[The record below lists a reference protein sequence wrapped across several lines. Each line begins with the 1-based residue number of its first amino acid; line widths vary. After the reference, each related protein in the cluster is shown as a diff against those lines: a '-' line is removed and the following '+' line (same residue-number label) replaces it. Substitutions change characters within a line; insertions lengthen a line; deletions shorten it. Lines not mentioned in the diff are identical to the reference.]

1 MRFHT
6 SMEVASNE
14 RFIVL
19 FLLNLELRQGFELI
33 SFLIRCAMKLVF
45 SHSGSKKV
53 LDAGKHS
60 SPVCNTFL
68 DLMPSSQ
75 VVTLQG
81 IFSILALPFCFLYY
95 FGLWASEGME
105 GWGTGYLVQ
114 ITVLKPLSLV
124 ALELASLP
132 GQNPREASSFPPKSP
147 TFSLFA
153 KPDFLIMFS
162 VPCGHFLCVRS

>member
-105 GWGTGYLVQ
+105 GGGDRILGPDNSLET
-114 ITVLKPLSLV
+114 TVSGSPGVSLLTR
-124 ALELASLP
+124 A
-132 GQNPREASSFPPKSP
+132 KS
-147 TFSLFA
+147 
-153 KPDFLIMFS
+153 
-162 VPCGHFLCVRS
+162 